1 MPAEI
6 FHCPGCNK
14 FCATAID
21 SLCSDCRR
29 WREQKLAEM
38 DEDHQRKRDHRAR
51 MCMSPGARFG
61 EELAD
66 MAKAVE
72 RSKR

>member
-1 MPAEI
+1 MPTEI
-6 FHCPGCNK
+6 FCCPDCNE
-14 FCATAID
+14 FCATSIN
-21 SLCSDCRR
+21 SLCPDCER

-38 DEDHQRKRDHRAR
+38 DEDYQRQQARRAR
-51 MCMSPGARFG
+51 MKMSPGARFG

-72 RSKR
+72 RSRR